1 MRPRH
6 SRRTLPTHRS
16 ARAFARGATIGAL
29 ITFRPSDRKT
39 SSNAAMNLRSRSRI
53 RIRGVCRDVELHAAG
68 PQRVRNRAIA
78 SGQLCRLGELQ
89 LAQPVRFHG
98 DAQLRALDH
107 SHMVCDTEGGP
118 CGCRDLPGAM
128 TIAGECVSECH
139 REASRVSRGRKF
151 LGGRCTGPVA
161 VASRPEQRQ
170 FAAGSVLEPQQT
182 EEELQLLI
190 KQQVVFDSDLLAD
203 PSTDISSLLKPAAN
217 ER

>member
-1 MRPRH
+1 
-6 SRRTLPTHRS
+6 
-16 ARAFARGATIGAL
+16 
-29 ITFRPSDRKT
+29 
-39 SSNAAMNLRSRSRI
+39 
-53 RIRGVCRDVELHAAG
+53 
-68 PQRVRNRAIA
+68 
-78 SGQLCRLGELQ
+78 
-89 LAQPVRFHG
+89 
-98 DAQLRALDH
+98 
-107 SHMVCDTEGGP
+107 MVCDTEGGL

-139 REASRVSRGRKF
+139 REASRVGRGRKF